1 MRCHNAEPMNA
12 TLVRIFDAARPYL
25 STRSNEEHTR
35 IAFDFA
41 VRLLDQEEGNPNV
54 VLPAVILHDVGWKSI
69 PEDLQLAAFGPGKI
83 DANLNRLHELEG
95 ARIARSILET
105 ERHPPH
111 LIDEITE
118 IILEHDSRPEPLS
131 QNDAIVKDSDK
142 LWRYS
147 QRGLAV
153 DVQRFGLNTSR
164 YLSSL
169 RKKIDEWFHTPTA
182 RRIATEELR
191 LREKS
196 PGVKD

>member
-1 MRCHNAEPMNA
+1 MTP
-12 TLVRIFDAARPYL
+12 TLHRIFESARPYL
-25 STRSNEEHTR
+25 STRDNEEHTR

-69 PEDLQLAAFGPGKI
+69 PEDLQLTAFGPGKK

-105 ERHPPH
+105 ARYPLH

-118 IILEHDSRPEPLS
+118 IILEHDSRSQPLS

-147 QRGLAV
+147 KRGVVV
-153 DVQRFGLNTSR
+153 DVQRFGLDTSR
-164 YLSSL
+164 YLASL
-169 RKKIDEWFHTPTA
+169 RKRIDEWFHTATA
-182 RRIATEELR
+182 RRIAAEELR
-191 LREKS
+191 LREQS
-196 PGVKD
+196 LGIKD